1 MPILIFIGI
10 EITAQS
16 FHVTPRRHYAALAVA
31 CLPAL
36 AKLIVIYLGQ
46 HVDPEKMATNSA
58 ILNLKVLSGG
68 FIISSLLWASA
79 LAKIIDRRYKVAA
92 MLFAI
97 GGVMVLFGVV
107 HSPLDDKMFLPT
119 EIFLQQTS
127 AGRWRNGDGLGALRR
142 DSQRGRQVCGRLL
155 HDGSVAVWLCD
166 RDERRDPG
174 NQLRRRVRSPRG
186 MIRVHPS
193 PSHEVGGSDAQA
205 AGEGYCRWKHFGL
218 RKAD

>member
-1 MPILIFIGI
+1 MGGRAAYTLATALFVGGAGLVGYFGVLFAIIPEAAVMPILIFIGI

-46 HVDPEKMATNSA
+46 YVDPAKMATDPG

-68 FIISSLLWASA
+68 FIISSLLWSSA
-79 LAKIIDRRYKVAA
+79 LAKIIDRRYQIAA
-92 MLFAI
+92 ILFAI

-119 EIFLQQTS
+119 EIMEFEAPIRKLVVEYAVAYFVM
-127 AGRWRNGDGLGALRR
+127 AGLLIGYQALMK
-142 DSQRGRQVCGRLL
+142 
-155 HDGSVAVWLCD
+155 
-166 RDERRDPG
+166 DEIQEINTDEDFES
-174 NQLRRRVRSPRG
+174 LA
-186 MIRVHPS
+186 
-193 PSHEVGGSDAQA
+193 E
-205 AGEGYCRWKHFGL
+205 
-218 RKAD
+218 